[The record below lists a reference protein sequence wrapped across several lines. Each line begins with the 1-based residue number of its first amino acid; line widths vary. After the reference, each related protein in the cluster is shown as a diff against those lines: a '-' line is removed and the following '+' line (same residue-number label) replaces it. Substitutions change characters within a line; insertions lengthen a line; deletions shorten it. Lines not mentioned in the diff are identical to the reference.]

1 MGAWGVRLYED
12 DIALDIK
19 NRLDELQKGKTVREI
34 TNELIDEYSSELDDI
49 DCAPA
54 FWFALADTQW
64 ELGRLLPEV
73 KEQALAWLD
82 KGGDLALWQEENPEL
97 AAEREKVLNQLRQ
110 KLNSPQP
117 PEKKITQRRIYKC
130 EWKTGDVFAYQFTG
144 EYAKEMDFY
153 QKYVYF
159 VKAEEYRSHQGHL
172 VPVVYVY
179 KKLDSAIS
187 DIGSLSGADY
197 IPQFFSPIAYKR
209 APSMKKLY
217 LLALLITSK
226 RDIPEKQLSYL
237 GNIGDVRRVD
247 KENLEPWLVRW
258 KQFEEYM
265 IDNFKAWL

>member
-130 EWKTGDVFAYQFTG
+130 EWKTGDVFA
-144 EYAKEMDFY
+144 
-153 QKYVYF
+153 
-159 VKAEEYRSHQGHL
+159 
-172 VPVVYVY
+172 
-179 KKLDSAIS
+179 
-187 DIGSLSGADY
+187 
-197 IPQFFSPIAYKR
+197 
-209 APSMKKLY
+209 
-217 LLALLITSK
+217 
-226 RDIPEKQLSYL
+226 
-237 GNIGDVRRVD
+237 
-247 KENLEPWLVRW
+247 
-258 KQFEEYM
+258 
-265 IDNFKAWL
+265 